1 MTTSQNYEVREV
13 PVADTVY
20 IKTGFFA
27 QQQQIFT
34 ELQCTSNNQME
45 TLLSATLR
53 ASLTR
58 LSPFKLLFMTLNSI
72 FQYYLVC

>member
-13 PVADTVY
+13 PIADTVY
-20 IKTGFFA
+20 IKTGFFT
-27 QQQQIFT
+27 QQQQIIT
-34 ELQCTSNNQME
+34 ELQCTSNDQME

-58 LSPFKLLFMTLNSI
+58 LSPVRLFFMTLNSI
-72 FQYYLVC
+72 FQFYLVN

>member
-13 PVADTVY
+13 PIADTVY
-20 IKTGFFA
+20 IKTGLFA
-27 QQQQIFT
+27 QQQQIIT
-34 ELQCTSNNQME
+34 ELQCTSNDQME

-58 LSPFKLLFMTLNSI
+58 LSPFKLFFMTLNSI
-72 FQYYLVC
+72 IQYFFVL